1 MKVLVVG
8 NCTIDRSF
16 RVPRFPRPGE
26 TLLANS
32 SEIDAGGK
40 GANQALASA
49 RTGAAVTFCAAVGN
63 DPEGVGMRSQLAR
76 EGVDLAYVLKRE
88 GGTDQSIIY
97 LTPSGE
103 NCIVSSHTLAD
114 SVTPDDTTPV
124 LDSLET
130 GDILLMQGN
139 LSFETTHHCLQEA
152 YRRGA
157 RVVLN
162 PAPIHYSYDSLWKF
176 IHVSIL
182 NEVENATVSGVDDPD
197 RGARVIISKG
207 ARLVITTLGDRGA
220 KVVGTEI
227 EQFIDAEQ
235 VRVIDTTGAGDVFCG
250 VFAGGLATGLSPQ
263 ESAEWAVRAATLSVT
278 RRGTQRSFP
287 LREEL
292 SALLRLLRQRGA

>member
-8 NCTIDRSF
+8 NYTIDRSF

-26 TLLANS
+26 TLLADS
-32 SEIDAGGK
+32 CEIDAGGK
-40 GANQALASA
+40 GANQALASS

-63 DPEGVGMRSQLAR
+63 DPEGAGMRLELAR
-76 EGVDLAYVLKRE
+76 EGVDLAYLLKRE
-88 GGTDQSIIY
+88 GRTDQSIIY

-114 SVTPDDTTPV
+114 SITPGDTTPV
-124 LDSLET
+124 LDSLGT

-139 LSFETTHHCLQEA
+139 LSFETTHHCLQEG

-176 IHVSIL
+176 IHVGIL
-182 NEVENATVSGVDDPD
+182 NEVESATLSGAGDPD

-207 ARLVITTLGDRGA
+207 ARLVITTLGERGA
-220 KVVGTEI
+220 NVVGTEI
-227 EQFIDAEQ
+227 EQFIEAEQ
-235 VRVIDTTGAGDVFCG
+235 AQAIDTTGAGDVFCG
-250 VFAGGLATGLSPQ
+250 VFAGGMATGLSPL
-263 ESAEWAVRAATLSVT
+263 EAAEWAVSAATLSVT

-292 SALLRLLRQRGA
+292 SALLRRLKQKGV